1 MVSFKVGRFQTTSLW
16 IRHLEVCLNEHW
28 LPTQNEWFYYK
39 IVLNYKLI
47 DFYQRDI
54 VHVYAMVT

>member
-16 IRHLEVCLNEHW
+16 ISHLEVCLNEHW
-28 LPTQNEWFYYK
+28 LPTQEWIFYYK
-39 IVLNYKLI
+39 IVLNYKLS

-54 VHVYAMVT
+54 VHVYVMVT